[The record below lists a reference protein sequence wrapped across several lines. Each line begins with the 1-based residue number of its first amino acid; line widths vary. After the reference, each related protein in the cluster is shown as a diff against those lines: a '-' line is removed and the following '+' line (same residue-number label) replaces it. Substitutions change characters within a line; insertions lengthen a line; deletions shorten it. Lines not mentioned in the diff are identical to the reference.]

1 MKTTTPRR
9 RWQAER
15 AEGST
20 ERAMTIPQ
28 NGGPDFP
35 SDPTPIPS
43 VLVEDDAVADEGIT
57 GGECIGNVP
66 GTNGGGQ

>member
-1 MKTTTPRR
+1 MKTTNPRR

-43 VLVEDDAVADEGIT
+43 VLVEDDAVADDAIT
-57 GGECIGNVP
+57 SGERTGNALR
-66 GTNGGGQ
+66 TNGGGR